1 MMKLT
6 WKLIIL
12 IPITIFLTGFTG
24 CISKKKYLMKESEL
38 AASLLREDKLK
49 SELDQANQRIT
60 ELESIQVGLIEEIER
75 LKQNMGEELRKKEA
89 ELNVKEYKLKE
100 LQEVIAALN
109 GKVEKLRNTITAAM
123 ESFKPEDIS
132 VMIKDGKIYIT
143 MPEKLLFRSGSYKVD
158 PLGVEALG
166 KLATVLINNPEIE
179 ITVEGHTDN
188 VGTDLSNWDL
198 SVMRATSIIRIL
210 TEKKVDPKR
219 ITASG
224 RGPFLPVAS
233 NDTEEGRA
241 KNRRTEIILSPN
253 LREFFDILTG
263 AQ

>member
-1 MMKLT
+1 MKLI
-6 WKLIIL
+6 WKLII
-12 IPITIFLTGFTG
+12 PIIVFLAGFTG

-49 SELDQANQRIT
+49 SELDQANQRIM

-89 ELNVKEYKLKE
+89 ELNVKEVKLKE

-123 ESFKPEDIS
+123 ESFKSEDIS
-132 VMIKDGKIYIT
+132 VMIKDGKIYIS
-143 MPEKLLFRSGSYKVD
+143 MSEKLLFRSGSYKVD
-158 PLGVEALG
+158 PLGVDALG

-188 VGTDLSNWDL
+188 VGTDLSYWYL

>member
-1 MMKLT
+1 MKLI
-6 WKLIIL
+6 WKLII
-12 IPITIFLTGFTG
+12 PITVFLAGFTG

-49 SELDQANQRIT
+49 SELDQANQRIM

-75 LKQNMGEELRKKEA
+75 LKKNMGEELRKKES
-89 ELNVKEYKLKE
+89 ELNVKEVKLKE

-123 ESFKPEDIS
+123 ESFKSEDIS
-132 VMIKDGKIYIT
+132 VMIKDGRIYIS
-143 MPEKLLFRSGSYKVD
+143 MSEKLLFRSGSYKVD
-158 PLGVEALG
+158 PLGVDALG

-253 LREFFDILTG
+253 LRELFDILTET
-263 AQ
+263 Q

>member
-1 MMKLT
+1 MKRLG
-6 WKLIIL
+6 LIVTSA
-12 IPITIFLTGFTG
+12 TIFIAGFSG
-24 CISKKKYLMKESEL
+24 CVSMKKYLIKESEL
-38 AASLLREDKLK
+38 AASLSREEKLNN
-49 SELDQANQRIT
+49 ELNLANQRIA
-60 ELESIQVGLIEEIER
+60 ELESIQVGLTEDIER

-89 ELNVKEYKLKE
+89 ELNAKEAKLKE

-123 ESFKPEDIS
+123 ESFKSEDIS
-132 VMIKDGKIYIT
+132 VMVKEGKVYVS
-143 MPEKLLFRSGSYKVD
+143 MSEKLLFKSGSYKVD
-158 PLGVEALG
+158 PLGIDALG
-166 KLATVLINNPEIE
+166 KLATVLNNNPEIE

-188 VGTDLSNWDL
+188 VGTDPSNWDL

-210 TEKKVDPKR
+210 TDKKVDPKR

-241 KNRRTEIILSPN
+241 KNRRTEIVLSPN
-253 LREFFDILTG
+253 LREFFDILNG
-263 AQ
+263 AK